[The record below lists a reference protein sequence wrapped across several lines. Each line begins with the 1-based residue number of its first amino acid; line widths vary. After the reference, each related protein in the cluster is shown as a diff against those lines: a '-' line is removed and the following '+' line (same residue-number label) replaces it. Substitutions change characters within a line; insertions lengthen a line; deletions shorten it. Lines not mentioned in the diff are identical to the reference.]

1 VASTANWHPRQNL
14 STHTRGLTAEMAS
27 PPKMDITVQHEIHP
41 RTMLKQVDQA
51 YVKNTSHED
60 TFALTARTYVASSER
75 PQRRQNCWGNDQ
87 WVSPPAGITARTKS
101 ITARGITAKEKKKK
115 IEHHRSWHHRQGDM
129 TICLLKKLIGIYR
142 ERGRKVATI
151 KRIVR

>member
-1 VASTANWHPRQNL
+1 
-14 STHTRGLTAEMAS
+14 MAS

-75 PQRRQNCWGNDQ
+75 PQLRQNCWGNDQ
-87 WVSPPAGITARTKS
+87 WVSPPAGITARTN
-101 ITARGITAKEKKKK
+101 
-115 IEHHRSWHHRQGDM
+115 EHHRSWHHRQRKED
-129 TICLLKKLIGIYR
+129 KKLSIAAR
-142 ERGRKVATI
+142 EKEREFVY
-151 KRIVR
+151 